1 MKLQARLL
9 PELYDT
15 RSNYQLIASI
25 TYFKIMMK
33 KKRLLRT
40 LLEQKSQRRSPY
52 VLKTAGNIEKEPNQA
67 IKMHV
72 IDLIVA

>member
-1 MKLQARLL
+1 
-9 PELYDT
+9 
-15 RSNYQLIASI
+15 
-25 TYFKIMMK
+25 MMK

-52 VLKTAGNIEKEPNQA
+52 VLKTAGNIEKEANQA